1 MCALD
6 DDMPPFRTVFPF
18 NQPPT
23 LVRFD
28 MACRSQLLVNVQVD
42 EGGGLMFDV
51 GVDIKVKQEFR
62 T

>member
-28 MACRSQLLVNVQVD
+28 MIKPYRSRLST
-42 EGGGLMFDV
+42 FDAGRV
-51 GVDIKVKQEFR
+51 VA
-62 T
+62 